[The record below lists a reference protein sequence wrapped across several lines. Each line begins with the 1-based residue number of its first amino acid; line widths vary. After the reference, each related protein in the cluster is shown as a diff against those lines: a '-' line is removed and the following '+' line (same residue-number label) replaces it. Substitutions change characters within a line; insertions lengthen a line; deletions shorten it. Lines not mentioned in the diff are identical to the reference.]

1 MATAEKT
8 KLEQRQREEAA
19 ERKEKGQKW
28 ETKLFRYAISPST
41 GRTYTNNFPP
51 LFQAYRRELAVHDTA
66 GEEAAGE
73 AGGRRR
79 RRRRRRRWSR
89 QEVRREA
96 SLVINHLFFRTPS
109 NCNLPPRKQNVKLGL
124 VFSLLRSRVYVIQHR
139 ENEKE
144 TGLSLLRLY
153 EMDKEAYAV
162 IRYYTSIYAALD
174 AMKTRCILSDCY
186 KRQIQFIWSMY

>member
-19 ERKEKGQKW
+19 ERKEKSQKW
-28 ETKLFRYAISPST
+28 ETNLFRFAISPST
-41 GRTYTNNFPP
+41 SRAYSTLTIFSP

-73 AGGRRR
+73 AGG
-79 RRRRRRRWSR
+79 RRRRRRWSR

-162 IRYYTSIYAALD
+162 IRYYTFIYAALD